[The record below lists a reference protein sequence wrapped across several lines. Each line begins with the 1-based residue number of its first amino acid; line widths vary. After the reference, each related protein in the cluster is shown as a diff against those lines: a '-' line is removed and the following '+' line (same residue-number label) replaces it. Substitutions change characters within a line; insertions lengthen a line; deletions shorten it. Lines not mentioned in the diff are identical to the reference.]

1 MQQIPVNKTKII
13 STLGPATRSEA
24 VLESL
29 IKAGVDVFRLNFSHS
44 THEEHADAI
53 DKIVKLNERLGTHV
67 AILADLQGPKIRTGE
82 MPEEGMP
89 TETGNTLV
97 FNTSKETLRDGE
109 IYVSYDDFARDVK
122 AGQRILI
129 DDGKILLKAKESN
142 GVSKVKAE
150 VIYGGRIKSRK
161 GINLPDTKINT
172 PSLTPKDL
180 KDLDFILEHNVNWIA
195 LSFVRD
201 AEDIVELKEKIAAKN
216 RSALVI
222 AKIEK
227 PEAIENIDS
236 IISATDAVMIARGDL
251 GVEIPLEDVPVQ
263 QKRITEK
270 CIRAA
275 KPVIVATQMMES
287 MIESASPT
295 RAEVTDVAN
304 AIFDGAD
311 AVMLSGETATGKHPV
326 KVIETITKILERVEK
341 QNVIYD
347 RYNVAPKKGS
357 EHFLSQAICY
367 NACKIASDVNA
378 RAILG
383 MTRSGFTGFQI
394 SSYRPK
400 ADIFIFTEN
409 PSLPYITNLS
419 WGLRV
424 FLFKRDE
431 QIDETF
437 DTVQDILLKKGLV
450 QEGDIVVNTGGL
462 PVSAKGRTNTIKI
475 SRIDSNNEA

>member
-1 MQQIPVNKTKII
+1 M
-13 STLGPATRSEA
+13 GPATKSED
-24 VLESL
+24 VLEAL

-44 THEEHADAI
+44 THQEHAEAI
-53 DKIVKLNERLGTHV
+53 AKIVKLNEKLGTHV

-82 MPEEGMP
+82 MPEDGMP
-89 TETGNTLV
+89 IHEGSNLT
-97 FNTSKETLRDGE
+97 FNTNKELVKDGE
-109 IYVSYDDFARDVK
+109 VYVSYADFAVDVK
-122 AGQRILI
+122 VGQRILI
-129 DDGKILLKAKESN
+129 DDGKILLQIKESD
-142 GVSKVKAE
+142 GVSKVRAE
-150 VIYGGRIKSRK
+150 VIHGGSIKSRK

-201 AEDIVELKEKIAAKN
+201 AEDIIELKEKIAKKN

-287 MIESASPT
+287 MIENASPT

-341 QNVIYD
+341 QNVIYN
-347 RYNVAPKKGS
+347 RYNVAPVKGS

-367 NACKIASDVNA
+367 SACKIANDVNA
-378 RAILG
+378 QAILG

-424 FLFKRDE
+424 FLFKRDD
-431 QIDETF
+431 QIDATF
-437 DTVQDILLKKGLV
+437 DTVQDILLEKSLV
-450 QEGDIVVNTGGL
+450 RDGDIVVNTGGL

-475 SRIDSNNEA
+475 SRIGSGESA

>member
-1 MQQIPVNKTKII
+1 M
-13 STLGPATRSEA
+13 
-24 VLESL
+24 ESL

-44 THEEHADAI
+44 THEEHEKAI
-53 DKIVKLNERLGTHV
+53 ENIVALNERLGTHV

-82 MPEEGMP
+82 MPEDGMP
-89 TETGNTLV
+89 IKEGDTLV
-97 FNTSKETLRDGE
+97 FCTDEGLVKDGE
-109 IYVSYDDFARDVK
+109 IYVSYTDFAIDVK
-122 AGQRILI
+122 PGQRILI
-129 DDGKILLKAKESN
+129 DDGKILLHAKESD
-142 GVSKVKAE
+142 GVSRLKAE
-150 VIYGGRIKSRK
+150 VIFGGSIKSRK
-161 GINLPDTKINT
+161 GINLPDTKVSS

-180 KDLDFILEHNVNWIA
+180 KDLDFILKHNVNWIA

-201 AEDIVELKEKIAAKN
+201 ADDIIDLKERIAAKN

-227 PEAIENIDS
+227 PEAIDHIDS
-236 IISATDAVMIARGDL
+236 IISATDAIMIARGDL

-287 MIESASPT
+287 MIENASPT

-311 AVMLSGETATGKHPV
+311 AVMLSGETAMGKHPV

-341 QNVIYD
+341 QSVIYN
-347 RYNVAPKKGS
+347 RYNVAPVKGS

-378 RAILG
+378 KAILG

-400 ADIFIFTEN
+400 ADIFMFTEN
-409 PSLPYITNLS
+409 VSLPYITNLS

-424 FLFKRDE
+424 FLFKRDDH
-431 QIDETF
+431 IDQTF
-437 DTVQDILLKKGLV
+437 DTVQDILLEKGFV
-450 QEGDIVVNTGGL
+450 NEGDVIVNTGGL
-462 PVSAKGRTNTIKI
+462 PVSAKGKTNTIKI
-475 SRIDSNNEA
+475 SRIEKEEKA